1 MFEDTDE
8 DTEDLD
14 LFERSRP
21 PRMSDLNYLT
31 QVVEAGFRTTA
42 EAAQRK
48 GGRSGLDLAAAR
60 PRGDAIRA
68 VERLCAA
75 PPGEAGAC
83 VPTSSTGCGGP
94 SRPCRAMRP
103 RAPEGE
109 LAGTR

>member
-75 PPGEAGAC
+75 PPGEGGGLRADELDRLRRALAS
-83 VPTSSTGCGGP
+83 VPGDEAA
-94 SRPCRAMRP
+94 RAR
-103 RAPEGE
+103 G
-109 LAGTR
+109 